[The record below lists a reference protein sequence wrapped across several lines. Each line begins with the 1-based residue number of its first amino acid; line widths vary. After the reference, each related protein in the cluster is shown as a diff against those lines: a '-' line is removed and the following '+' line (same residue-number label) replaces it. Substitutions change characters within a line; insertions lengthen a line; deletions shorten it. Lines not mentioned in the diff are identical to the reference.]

1 MSPERCIRE
10 IAELAFHGDQKMQN
24 WPPVAAIS
32 EDSFLVFG
40 VKMR

>member
-1 MSPERCIRE
+1 MLPECCTRE
-10 IAELAFHGDQKMQN
+10 FAELAFYGDQKMQN
-24 WPPVAAIS
+24 WPPLAAIS